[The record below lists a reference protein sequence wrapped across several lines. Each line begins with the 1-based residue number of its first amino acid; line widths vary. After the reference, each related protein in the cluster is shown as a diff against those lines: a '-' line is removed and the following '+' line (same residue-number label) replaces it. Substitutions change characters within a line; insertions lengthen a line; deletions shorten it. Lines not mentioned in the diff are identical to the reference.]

1 MWEPMVNLEEYKDMF
16 LSETSEHLQMLN
28 DNLLKIEK
36 DPSDME
42 ALKDVFRST
51 HTIKGMAATMGY
63 EDITKV
69 SHEMESALDPYRK
82 NKLPLTPDMVQM
94 TFEGLDLLERLK
106 DSVKENKIGQIPIA
120 DYLSKLDAAK
130 KKGPKAP
137 GAAPKKEAPSAQPA
151 RPPAQPAPVSQPATP
166 PPQATPATADYPQEV
181 LKDEPISPEV
191 MEYLEMFMSEASEH
205 LQSLNENMLKL
216 EADPAD
222 FEALASV
229 FRSSHTIKGMAA
241 TMSFNNMSKLTHEME
256 TALDFYRKTKFPLDH
271 EIINATF
278 ECLDKLEK
286 LNDEV
291 KSGKTGGIGTR
302 NEIIKLRRI
311 IDRNGPWQDALKR
324 KEEGVKAGVTQPTA
338 PTKFAVAPPVETKPM
353 ETGPAPALTGG
364 APLEAPGEKR
374 EDVKSAA
381 EDKALKGG
389 ASIRISIENL
399 ENLMNLVG
407 ELVINKSRLVQ
418 IGKTYELHDL
428 NDALGQIDR
437 LTTELQDE
445 VLKMRMVPTRYI
457 FNRFP
462 RMVRDLAMAE
472 GKEVEFIVTGW
483 DIELDRTV
491 LDEISEPLVHLLRN
505 AIDHGIEKTEDREK
519 VGKGKVG
526 TIKLTAVREK
536 NYVTISVE
544 DDGKGV
550 DPEVIKR
557 KAVEKGLMDAAKAQ
571 TLTQEECVALLFMPG
586 FSTAQKV
593 TAVSGRGVGMDIVKT
608 KTESLGGRAEMISEK
623 GKGAKTV
630 LTLPLTMA
638 IIRALLVRI
647 GQETYALPI
656 SLVLETGRYQR
667 SKLKTVQGKEVII
680 LRDEVVPLI
689 KLKEIFGIEKALEE
703 EDLTVV
709 FVEKGD
715 KRLGLVVDYLIGQ
728 QEIVI
733 KPLGKIFQNIRGV
746 AGATILGDGRVALI
760 LDVATLV

>member
-1 MWEPMVNLEEYKDMF
+1 MVNLEEYKDMF
-16 LSETSEHLQMLN
+16 LSETAEHLQMLN

-36 DPSDME
+36 DPSDLE

-69 SHEMESALDPYRK
+69 SHELESALDPFRK
-82 NKLPLTPDMVQM
+82 NKTPLTPEMVQI
-94 TFEGLDLLERLK
+94 TFEGLDLLEKLK
-106 DSVKENKIGQIPIA
+106 DGVKDGKLGQVPIA
-120 DYLSKLDAAK
+120 DYLKKLEEAK
-130 KKGPKAP
+130 KGAPKAQ
-137 GAAPKKEAPSAQPA
+137 GVVKKEAPQAQPTT
-151 RPPAQPAPVSQPATP
+151 PPTAQLAPQPAAP
-166 PPQATPATADYPQEV
+166 PPQPVSTVSEIPDDV
-181 LKDEPISPEV
+181 LKEEPIAPEV

-216 EADPAD
+216 EANPGD

-241 TMSFNNMSKLTHEME
+241 TMSFNNMSRLTHEME
-256 TALDFYRKTKFPLDH
+256 TALDFYRKTKIALDH
-271 EIINATF
+271 EVINTTF
-278 ECLDKLEK
+278 DCLDKLEK

-291 KSGKTGGIGTR
+291 KTGKTGGIGIK
-302 NEIIKLRRI
+302 NDLIKLRRI
-311 IDRNGPWQDALKR
+311 IDRNGSWQDALKR
-324 KEEGVKAGVTQPTA
+324 KEDAVKAGITQP
-338 PTKFAVAPPVETKPM
+338 VAPPQPAEHPVEPKPA
-353 ETGPAPALTGG
+353 ETGPSPPTGVAPPT
-364 APLEAPGEKR
+364 EGEKR

-381 EDKALKGG
+381 EDKALKSG

-418 IGKTYELHDL
+418 IGRTYDLHDL

-472 GKEVEFIVTGW
+472 GKEVDFIVVGW

-505 AIDHGIEKTEDREK
+505 AIDHGIEKPEDREK
-519 VGKGKVG
+519 TGKGKVG
-526 TIKLTAVREK
+526 TIKLIAVREK

-557 KAVEKGLMDAAKAQ
+557 KAVEKGLMDAKKAQ

-608 KTESLGGRAEMISEK
+608 KTESLGGRAEMFSEK
-623 GKGAKTV
+623 GKGARTV

-638 IIRALLVRI
+638 IIRALLIRV
-647 GQETYALPI
+647 GQETYAVPI
-656 SLVLETGRYQR
+656 SMVLETSRFKR
-667 SKLKTVQGKEVII
+667 SKLKTVHGKEVII

-689 KLKEIFGIEKALEE
+689 KLAEIFNIEKALDE

-715 KRLGLVVDYLIGQ
+715 KKLGLVVDYLIGQ

-733 KPLGKIFQNIRGV
+733 KPLGKVFQNIRGV

>member
-1 MWEPMVNLEEYKDMF
+1 M
-16 LSETSEHLQMLN
+16 
-28 DNLLKIEK
+28 
-36 DPSDME
+36 
-42 ALKDVFRST
+42 
-51 HTIKGMAATMGY
+51 
-63 EDITKV
+63 
-69 SHEMESALDPYRK
+69 
-82 NKLPLTPDMVQM
+82 
-94 TFEGLDLLERLK
+94 
-106 DSVKENKIGQIPIA
+106 
-120 DYLSKLDAAK
+120 
-130 KKGPKAP
+130 
-137 GAAPKKEAPSAQPA
+137 
-151 RPPAQPAPVSQPATP
+151 
-166 PPQATPATADYPQEV
+166 
-181 LKDEPISPEV
+181 
-191 MEYLEMFMSEASEH
+191 
-205 LQSLNENMLKL
+205 
-216 EADPAD
+216 
-222 FEALASV
+222 
-229 FRSSHTIKGMAA
+229 
-241 TMSFNNMSKLTHEME
+241 
-256 TALDFYRKTKFPLDH
+256 
-271 EIINATF
+271 
-278 ECLDKLEK
+278 

-302 NEIIKLRRI
+302 NEIIKLRTI
-311 IDRNGPWQDALKR
+311 IERNGPWQDALKR
-324 KEEGVKAGVTQPTA
+324 KEAGVTQPTA
-338 PTKFAVAPPVETKPM
+338 PIKPAVAPPVEPKPM
-353 ETGPAPALTGG
+353 GTGPALTGG
-364 APLEAPGEKR
+364 APPEAPGEKR

-381 EDKALKGG
+381 EDKALKSG

-418 IGKTYELHDL
+418 IGRTYELHDL
-428 NDALGQIDR
+428 NDALSQIDR

-505 AIDHGIEKTEDREK
+505 AIDHGIERTEDREK
-519 VGKGKVG
+519 AGKGKVG

-586 FSTAQKV
+586 FSTAQKI

-647 GQETYALPI
+647 GLETYALPI
-656 SLVLETGRYQR
+656 SLVLETGRYKR
-667 SKLKTVQGKEVII
+667 SKLKTVQGREVII

-733 KPLGKIFQNIRGV
+733 KPLGKIFQNIKGV